1 MSDEFTKDVAE
12 ELQIL
17 RELVREHQS
26 MVYSIALRI
35 CRNGGAAEE
44 IAQDVFL
51 ELHRNLRKLSSPAH
65 VVNWLRRVAT
75 HRTLDWLRKRERD
88 PQRDAEEFD
97 EGWIRVGW
105 HYGVPSRLG
114 SQMESLVHSLP
125 EAHRVVIVMRY
136 QEGLSAEEIAEV
148 LGIPAA
154 TVKSQLQ
161 RALQLLRRKGSDV
174 LKEYVRG

>member
-1 MSDEFTKDVAE
+1 VAD

-17 RELVREHQS
+17 RELIREHQS

-35 CRNGGAAEE
+35 CRNEGAAEE

-51 ELHRNLRKLSSPAH
+51 ELHRNMRKLTSAEH
-65 VVNWLRRVAT
+65 VQNWLRRVTT
-75 HRTLDWLRKRERD
+75 HRTLDWLRKRKCD
-88 PQRDAEEFD
+88 PEQDAVEFD
-97 EGWIRVGW
+97 EGWMRVGW
-105 HYGVPSRLG
+105 HAGAPSKMG
-114 SQMESLVHSLP
+114 SQLELLVRSLP

-148 LGIPAA
+148 LRVPAA

-161 RALQLLRRKGSDV
+161 RALALLRRKGSDV